1 MDYSPALQ
9 LFRSVSPDATVLNS
23 RAMNF
28 ARTHRSLIAWM
39 LCSFILFSG
48 LACSLGHGQM
58 LKAFSAADPAM
69 DCGDQHGGDQHNADD
84 MDMSALDMSMSS
96 AMPEMNMPGMDMA
109 GMGEHALIMKMSM
122 SDCAFAGTLVL
133 SLLFFI
139 GLGWLIRRTRPRL
152 PAVYRF
158 CRIPSRHTFP
168 GLVPQAP

>member
-1 MDYSPALQ
+1 
-9 LFRSVSPDATVLNS
+9 
-23 RAMNF
+23 MNF
-28 ARTHRSLIAWM
+28 ARTHRSLLAWM

-48 LACSLGHGQM
+48 LACGLGHGQM

-69 DCGDQHGGDQHNADD
+69 DCGDQHGADG
-84 MDMSALDMSMSS
+84 MDMSAMDMSTM
-96 AMPEMNMPGMDMA
+96 AMPKMAMPGMDMA
-109 GMGEHALIMKMSM
+109 KMGEHALIMKMSM
-122 SDCAFAGTLVL
+122 TDCAFAGTLTL

-158 CRIPSRHTFP
+158 CRIPSRHSFP